1 MGCCSSSQPNAD
13 EFLGVFA
20 APPVEYSR
28 SGLVSTKRLVLK
40 QKVIDWNDRGATTPP
55 FAVKDETGKPYCI
68 VVPGN
73 VRRSINDPF
82 RVVIK
87 DTDGNPIALI
97 SFRKGGGSIDGF
109 RPLFAA
115 QLPISE
121 KQDGMPLYAWAKIA
135 RGGETWLRVAMAN
148 PNGSHG
154 ASAPIPGTN
163 TGFYM
168 VPNTKYKYQASITSD
183 SKHARVFK
191 ANLGCCLMDRS
202 IVRVEASPGI
212 YVREHVYDVTIAPG
226 IDPVLMI
233 GLTIFIPPGS
243 DAPPGA

>member
-87 DTDGNPIALI
+87 DTDGNPIASI
-97 SFRKGGGSIDGF
+97 FIRKGGGSIDGF
-109 RPLFAA
+109 RPLFAR

-148 PNGSHG
+148 PNG
-154 ASAPIPGTN
+154 
-163 TGFYM
+163 
-168 VPNTKYKYQASITSD
+168 NTKYDYQASITSD
-183 SKHARVFK
+183 SKHASVIK
-191 ANLGCCLMDRS
+191 ALNLGCCLMDRS

-226 IDPVLMI
+226 IDPILMI
-233 GLTIFIPPGS
+233 GLVICK
-243 DAPPGA
+243 DAIQERN

>member
-87 DTDGNPIALI
+87 DTDGNPIASI
-97 SFRKGGGSIDGF
+97 FIRKGGGSIDGF
-109 RPLFAA
+109 RPLFAR

-148 PNGSHG
+148 PNG
-154 ASAPIPGTN
+154 
-163 TGFYM
+163 
-168 VPNTKYKYQASITSD
+168 NTKYDYQASITSD
-183 SKHARVFK
+183 SKHASVIK
-191 ANLGCCLMDRS
+191 ALNLGCCLMDRS

-233 GLTIFIPPGS
+233 GLTIFIPPGR
-243 DAPPGA
+243 DHGPCQ

>member
-28 SGLVSTKRLVLK
+28 LGLVSTKRLVLK

-97 SFRKGGGSIDGF
+97 SFRKGRGSIDGF
-109 RPLFAA
+109 RPLFAG

-148 PNGSHG
+148 PNG
-154 ASAPIPGTN
+154 
-163 TGFYM
+163 
-168 VPNTKYKYQASITSD
+168 NTKYDYQASITSD
-183 SKHARVFK
+183 SKHASVIK

-243 DAPPGA
+243 NAPPGA

>member
-148 PNGSHG
+148 PNG
-154 ASAPIPGTN
+154 
-163 TGFYM
+163 
-168 VPNTKYKYQASITSD
+168 NTKYDYQASITSD
-183 SKHARVFK
+183 SKHASVIK

-233 GLTIFIPPGS
+233 GLTIFIPPGR
-243 DAPPGA
+243 DHGPCQ